1 MKVVVKNRQCLADIA
16 LQVCGSVEAV
26 FSLAERNG
34 LSITDELAV
43 GQILIYEPTDI
54 EDKRVV
60 AALAIDRV
68 CPAGAA
74 DARTLNLLLAGV
86 DTETGIGLLDSTSD
100 TIETTSTTAIFTREF
115 DLTFA

>member
-1 MKVVVKNRQCLADIA
+1 MKVAVKNRQCLTDIA

-60 AALAIDRV
+60 AALAADGV
-68 CPAGAA
+68 CPVGAA
-74 DARTLNLLLAGV
+74 DEKTLRSLFEVIDPEDGSGALDGTTDAV
-86 DTETGIGLLDSTSD
+86 DSTPL
-100 TIETTSTTAIFTREF
+100 TTIFTEQF